1 MPDSTNTHL
10 ADEQTLSDGAPGGTV
25 IGASTSDKIN
35 LYGALTPIA
44 QQTATAA
51 GTDATT
57 TQALANGIRTA
68 LINIGMWA

>member
-1 MPDSTNTHL
+1 MASPDYIGKDNP
-10 ADEQTLSDGAPGGTV
+10 DGV
-25 IGASTSDKIN
+25 CIGQSASSLIN
-35 LYGALTPIA
+35 LYGVLTPIV

-68 LINIGMWA
+68 LINLGAWVAA